1 MLVEL
6 IKTEDKSLE
15 SLARKIFVNDVE
27 KSFREKHGVELS
39 EVGENA
45 PIIRRFIEE
54 GLDKANGV
62 FYFEYDEV
70 DESYVII
77 TAVLGDKFVIPAKQQ
92 KQ

>member
-27 KSFREKHGVELS
+27 KSFREKYGVELS

-54 GLDKANGV
+54 GLDEANGV